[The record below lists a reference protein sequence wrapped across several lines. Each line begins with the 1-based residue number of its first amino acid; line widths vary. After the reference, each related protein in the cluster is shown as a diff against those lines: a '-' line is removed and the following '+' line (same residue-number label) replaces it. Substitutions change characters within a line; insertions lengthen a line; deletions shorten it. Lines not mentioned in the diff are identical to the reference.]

1 MRRSLLPSLTAGL
14 MLLTSCAQL
23 GSLGDLLGAIGGS
36 GGAQQQQQQAQLQA
50 EVQQVDANSQRLYVR
65 TQQGQSG
72 AVRFDN
78 RTVVVYRQQQYP
90 ITALERGDIVVMQL
104 HEISQ
109 NELYASRIEVTQ
121 SVQERTGE

>member
-1 MRRSLLPSLTAGL
+1 MRRTLLSSLTAGL
-14 MLLTSCAQL
+14 VLLTSCAQL
-23 GSLGDLLGAIGGS
+23 GSLGDLLGAIGGP
-36 GGAQQQQQQAQLQA
+36 GGAQQQQAQLQA

-104 HEISQ
+104 HEIAQ

>member
-1 MRRSLLPSLTAGL
+1 MRRSLLPSITAGL
-14 MLLTSCAQL
+14 FLLTSCAQL
-23 GSLGDLLGAIGGS
+23 GSLGDILGAIGGPGS
-36 GGAQQQQQQAQLQA
+36 TQQQQAQLQA
-50 EVQQVDANSQRLYVR
+50 EVQQVDANGQRIYVR

-78 RTVVVYRQQQYP
+78 QTVVVYRQQQYP
-90 ITALERGDIVVMQL
+90 VTALERGDIVVMQL

-121 SVQERTGE
+121 SVQERTGD

>member
-1 MRRSLLPSLTAGL
+1 MRRSLLPSLAAGL
-14 MLLTSCAQL
+14 LLLTSCAQL
-23 GSLGDLLGAIGGS
+23 GSLGDILGAIGGPGS
-36 GGAQQQQQQAQLQA
+36 AQQQPAQLQA
-50 EVQQVDANSQRLYVR
+50 EVQQVDANGQRIHVR
-65 TQQGQSG
+65 TQQGQTG
-72 AVRFDN
+72 AVRFDAQ
-78 RTVVVYRQQQYP
+78 TVVVYRQQQYP

>member
-1 MRRSLLPSLTAGL
+1 MRRSLLPSLAAGVF
-14 MLLTSCAQL
+14 LLTSCAQL
-23 GSLGDLLGAIGGS
+23 GSLGDILGAIGGP
-36 GGAQQQQQQAQLQA
+36 GGTQQQQAQLQA
-50 EVQQVDANSQRLYVR
+50 EVQQVDASGQRIYVR

-72 AVRFDN
+72 AVRFDAQ
-78 RTVVVYRQQQYP
+78 TVVVYRQQQYP
-90 ITALERGDIVVMQL
+90 VTALERGDIVVMQL